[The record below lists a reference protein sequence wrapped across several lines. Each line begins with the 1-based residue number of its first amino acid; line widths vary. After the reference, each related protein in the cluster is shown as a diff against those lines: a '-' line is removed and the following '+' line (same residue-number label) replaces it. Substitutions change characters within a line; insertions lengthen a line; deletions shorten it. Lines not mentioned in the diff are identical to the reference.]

1 MSVRGVK
8 QDMGEQSSQDLMT
21 VGELASRVGVTV
33 RTIQYYDQRG
43 LLHPTCKGEQNLR
56 LYSSS
61 DVDRLNRIITL
72 KYLGLSLSQIQEG
85 EGSDPDGE
93 LTSALAEREAER
105 EDSSGYECVAE
116 FARASCCGRSCGLE
130 RIGIR
135 CW

>member
-8 QDMGEQSSQDLMT
+8 QDMGQQGSQDLMT

-72 KYLGLSLSQIQEG
+72 KYLGLSLTQIQEG

-93 LTSALAEREAER
+93 LTAALANARRSSNAKARE
-105 EDSSGYECVAE
+105 
-116 FARASCCGRSCGLE
+116 FF
-130 RIGIR
+130 GI
-135 CW
+135 

>member
-72 KYLGLSLSQIQEG
+72 KYLGFRF
-85 EGSDPDGE
+85 P
-93 LTSALAEREAER
+93 RFR
-105 EDSSGYECVAE
+105 
-116 FARASCCGRSCGLE
+116 RAKGATPTVS
-130 RIGIR
+130 
-135 CW
+135 

>member
-85 EGSDPDGE
+85 E
-93 LTSALAEREAER
+93 A
-105 EDSSGYECVAE
+105 DSSGYECVAE